1 MRNEEKK
8 RMGSGGRERGKWQEN
23 VRFYIHTAIM
33 YNKLYT
39 YVHEIF
45 LSTTIIT
52 FNYNYSWNFFYSNA
66 GKERIEGER
75 MIENWKYLMET
86 AEI

>member
-1 MRNEEKK
+1 MRNERKK
-8 RMGSGGRERGKWQEN
+8 IKVAGELGGGWQEN

-33 YNKLYT
+33 YNNKLYT

-52 FNYNYSWNFFYSNA
+52 FNYNYSWNFFTVMRGREGGRGWRGRKNDRA
-66 GKERIEGER
+66 GSI
-75 MIENWKYLMET
+75 
-86 AEI
+86 

>member
-1 MRNEEKK
+1 MRMK
-8 RMGSGGRERGKWQEN
+8 RRKERDMEMGVEGEGEWQEN

-52 FNYNYSWNFFYSNA
+52 FNYNYSWNFFT
-66 GKERIEGER
+66 IMGER
-75 MIENWKYLMET
+75 R
-86 AEI
+86 

>member
-1 MRNEEKK
+1 
-8 RMGSGGRERGKWQEN
+8 
-23 VRFYIHTAIM
+23 M

-52 FNYNYSWNFFYSNA
+52 FNYNYSWNFFYNNA
-66 GKERIEGER
+66 GKERKEGGVEGER
-75 MIENWKYLMET
+75 MIENWKYLTET

>member
-1 MRNEEKK
+1 MYGIIMRNEEKNGK
-8 RMGSGGRERGKWQEN
+8 GAGKSEKGERGWQEN
-23 VRFYIHTAIM
+23 VRFYIHTAII

-66 GKERIEGER
+66 GKERDGR
-75 MIENWKYLMET
+75 VG
-86 AEI
+86 

>member
-1 MRNEEKK
+1 
-8 RMGSGGRERGKWQEN
+8 
-23 VRFYIHTAIM
+23 M

-52 FNYNYSWNFFYSNA
+52 FNYNYSWNFFYNNERGRKE
-66 GKERIEGER
+66 GKGDER
-75 MIENWKYLMET
+75 MIENWKYLTET

>member
-8 RMGSGGRERGKWQEN
+8 RMGSGGEGEGKWQEN

-52 FNYNYSWNFFYSNA
+52 FNYNYSWNFFTVMRERRGLRA
-66 GKERIEGER
+66 KE
-75 MIENWKYLMET
+75 
-86 AEI
+86 

>member
-1 MRNEEKK
+1 MRNEEKERK
-8 RMGSGGRERGKWQEN
+8 GRGKGGWQEN

-52 FNYNYSWNFFYSNA
+52 FNYNYSWNFFYSNVA
-66 GKERIEGER
+66 KERGER
-75 MIENWKYLMET
+75 
-86 AEI
+86 

>member
-8 RMGSGGRERGKWQEN
+8 RKGRGEGGGWKKGGWQEN

-52 FNYNYSWNFFYSNA
+52 FNYNY
-66 GKERIEGER
+66 
-75 MIENWKYLMET
+75 L
-86 AEI
+86 

>member
-1 MRNEEKK
+1 
-8 RMGSGGRERGKWQEN
+8 
-23 VRFYIHTAIM
+23 M

-52 FNYNYSWNFFYSNA
+52 FNYNYFVEFFYNNVRKEE
-66 GKERIEGER
+66 GKGGGNER
-75 MIENWKYLMET
+75 MIENWKYLTET